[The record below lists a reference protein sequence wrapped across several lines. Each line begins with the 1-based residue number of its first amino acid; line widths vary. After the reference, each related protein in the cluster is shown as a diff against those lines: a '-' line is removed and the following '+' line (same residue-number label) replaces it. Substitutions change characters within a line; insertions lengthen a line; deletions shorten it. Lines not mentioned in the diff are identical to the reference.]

1 MTDVLIHTQEADTT
15 AVDGVLIRI
24 YTSPGDVFVTSG
36 TSGDGANPAGD
47 RLFDLAAGAYTIRL
61 SMSSSGYSFTAGSP
75 QALTT
80 TGVPAADIF
89 DIEVNLHSASVATDA
104 NLCRCSGFF
113 RDADGSLL
121 VGATLWFVRTTQP
134 HLILGDALMGERVR
148 VVTDADGY
156 AQVDL
161 VRDAVYRLE
170 HSALIDVNLEM
181 RIPVASSAN
190 LPDVI
195 FPIVSFISPDS
206 PTLALSAGGAAD
218 VQDVSIV
225 YRSGLSV
232 VLSEF
237 VEGVYPVEF
246 ESDLPAVATVSISG
260 GQVSI
265 IPVAVGTATITA
277 TRVTEDED
285 TAIAAV
291 PAAGAITGSIIA
303 TVS

>member
-1 MTDVLIHTQEADTT
+1 MQEADTT

-24 YTSPGDVFVTSG
+24 YTSPGDVFVTQG
-36 TSGDGANPAGD
+36 TSGDGVNPTGD
-47 RLFDLAAGAYTIRL
+47 RLFNLTAGAYTMRF
-61 SMSSSGYSFTAGSP
+61 SMSTSGYSFTNGSP
-75 QALTT
+75 QALTV

-89 DIEVNLHSASVATDA
+89 DIEVDLHSRPVATDS

-121 VGATLWFVRTTQP
+121 VGGTLWFVRTTQP
-134 HLILGDALMGERVR
+134 HLLLLDALLGERIR

-181 RIPVASSAN
+181 RVPVASSAN

-195 FPIVSFISPDS
+195 FPIVSYISPTTS
-206 PTLALSAGGAAD
+206 PVALAAGAAASI
-218 VQDVSIV
+218 QDVSIV

-237 VEGVYPVEF
+237 VDGVYPVEF
-246 ESDLPAVATVSISG
+246 ESDDPAVAGVG
-260 GQVSI
+260 VVDGQVAI
-265 IPVAVGTATITA
+265 TAIAAGTANITA
-277 TRVTEDED
+277 TRVIEDED

-291 PAAGAITGSIIA
+291 PAAGAVTGSIVVNV
-303 TVS
+303 T